1 MQTDHLSHTRA
12 ALSRWAL
19 TLVLAGAATGGCDT
33 EDTPGTIDVVV
44 ASADGGSA
52 NDAAPPFSTA
62 TKCEDGKRVVVW
74 QKAPEGVGLT
84 VVVLPGAGACA
95 TDAGRTTAR

>member
-1 MQTDHLSHTRA
+1 MQTDHTSRTRA
-12 ALSRWAL
+12 TLCHWAL

-33 EDTPGTIDVVV
+33 EDNAPGTIDIVV

-52 NDAAPPFSTA
+52 NDAVPPLSTA
-62 TKCEDGKRVVVW
+62 TKCEDGKRVLVW
-74 QKAPEGVGLT
+74 QKSPEGTGSN

-95 TDAGRTTAR
+95 TDGGTTPR